1 MYHLFAEKEGRRKMK
16 QKLLAI
22 AVGSFVALTASAQ
35 DFHYSLF
42 NMAPLTVNPALTGN
56 FTGDLRIINNYRTQW
71 SAVSK
76 PFVTYSFGADMPFQ
90 RNSKR
95 KSSRDF
101 FAAGF
106 NANVDK
112 AGSTQLVN
120 NSYCVSGSYNKSLS
134 GNNRSFFSFGLQVGF
149 NQRSINLA
157 ESSWGRQ
164 FNGLTYDSALPTG
177 EATAFGDSYFF
188 LDVGAGTAF
197 TTTLNERVKMNVGV
211 GLHHLTQPEISFYGS
226 NDKLYRKLM
235 AHWAAQI
242 KLSESGSTYLLPRV
256 LFATQGPSR
265 LINLGLGMKFKL
277 GERSRYTNYQ
287 EEKAFSFG
295 GMYRTGD
302 ALSAWVRIDYGPVGA
317 AFNYDFNVSR
327 LTPASEG
334 RGAMEAMI
342 IYTGIYRNQNTRLAA
357 PSFF

>member
-1 MYHLFAEKEGRRKMK
+1 MKRK
-16 QKLLAI
+16 LVVI
-22 AVGSFVALTASAQ
+22 AVSLLFVVTVSAQ

-56 FTGDLRIINNYRTQW
+56 FTGDLRIINNYRSQW

-76 PFVTYSFGADMPFQ
+76 PFVTYSFGADMPFH
-90 RNSKR
+90 RKNKGNSG
-95 KSSRDF
+95 RDF

-112 AGSTQLVN
+112 AGSTALVN
-120 NSYCVSGSYNKSLS
+120 NSFCLSGSYNKSLNGS
-134 GNNRSFFSFGLQVGF
+134 NKSFFSFGLQAGF
-149 NQRSINLA
+149 NQRSINLS

-164 FNGLTYDSALPTG
+164 FNGLAYDAALPTG
-177 EATAFGDSYFF
+177 EATAFADAYTYI
-188 LDVGAGTAF
+188 DVGTGVAF
-197 TTTLNERVKMNVGV
+197 TSNINERVKMNVGV
-211 GLHHLTQPEISFYGS
+211 GLHHLTQPVISFLGN
-226 NDKLYRKLM
+226 NDKLYRKMM

-242 KLSESGSTYLLPRV
+242 KLSEGGNTYLLPRV

-277 GERSRYTNYQ
+277 SERSRYTKHQ
-287 EEKAFSFG
+287 EEKSFSFG

-302 ALSAWVRIDYGPVGA
+302 ALSTWIRIDFGPVGA
-317 AFNYDFNVSR
+317 AVNYDFNVSR

-334 RGAMEAMI
+334 RGAIEAMV
-342 IYTGIYRNQNTRLAA
+342 IYTGIFSNQNSRLAS

>member
-1 MYHLFAEKEGRRKMK
+1 MK
-16 QKLLAI
+16 RKLLIILACVGF
-22 AVGSFVALTASAQ
+22 AVTAAAQ

-90 RNSKR
+90 RKSKR

-101 FAAGF
+101 FAAGL

-164 FNGLTYDSALPTG
+164 FNGLSYDAALPTG

-197 TTTLNERVKMNVGV
+197 TTTLNENVKMNVGV
-211 GLHHLTQPEISFYGS
+211 SLHHLTQPEISFFGRD
-226 NDKLYRKLM
+226 DKLYRKLM

-242 KLSESGSTYLLPRV
+242 KLSEGGSTYLLPRV

-334 RGAMEAMI
+334 RGAIEAMV